1 MATATSPTG
10 FSVGKALQDGWQV
23 FRRSPWPFVGFVL
36 LSFGCSLALDWL
48 PAPADSLANGLINLW
63 VSIGLMRG
71 VWLGLQGKQPTFGDL
86 IKLNPVATWRLFS
99 RQFVLGLLLTLISGA
114 AFALAVNAAEASPL
128 VEELVSLSVGPDG
141 SDPSQLPVLLAA
153 LQDLGLQLL
162 SSPVAMLLLVLG
174 SAFSLYVQVNQAF
187 LGYLAVLKGL
197 GPIQAL
203 QAGFTTVQQH
213 WWAVFGLLVLQ
224 LGVLALGFVACGF
237 GLLAA
242 VPVVSGLT
250 ASAYR
255 QLFDDD
261 DAAGFLSG
269 R

>member
-1 MATATSPTG
+1 MATTPSPTG
-10 FSVGKALQDGWQV
+10 LSIGHALQDGWQV
-23 FRRSPWPFVGFVL
+23 FQRNPWPFVGFVL
-36 LSFGCSLALDWL
+36 LSFGCNLALDWL
-48 PAPADSLANGLINLW
+48 PAPANNLTSGLINLW

-86 IKLNPVATWRLFS
+86 IKLNPGATWRLFS

-128 VEELVSLSVGPDG
+128 VEELVSLSMGPDG

-153 LQDLGLQLL
+153 LQGLGLQLL
-162 SSPVAMLLLVLG
+162 NSPVAMLLLVLG
-174 SAFSLYVQVNQAF
+174 SALSLYVQVNQAF

-197 GPIQAL
+197 GPIQTL

-213 WWAVFGLLVLQ
+213 WWTVLGLLVLQ

-242 VPVVSGLT
+242 IPVVSGIT

-255 QLFDDD
+255 QLFGDDD
-261 DAAGFLSG
+261 PAGFLSG

>member
-1 MATATSPTG
+1 MATTPSPTG
-10 FSVGKALQDGWQV
+10 LSIGQALQDGWQV

-48 PAPADSLANGLINLW
+48 PAPIDSLANGLINLW

-71 VWLGLQGKQPTFGDL
+71 VWLGLQGKKPSFGDL
-86 IKLNPVATWRLFS
+86 IKLHPGAIWRLFS

-114 AFALAVNAAEASPL
+114 AFALAVNAAQASPL
-128 VEELVSLSVGPDG
+128 VEELVRLGMEADG
-141 SDPSQLPVLLAA
+141 ADSSQLPVLLAA
-153 LQDLGLQLL
+153 LQALGVQLL
-162 SSPVAMLLLVLG
+162 SSPIAMLLLVLG
-174 SAFSLYVQVNQAF
+174 SALSLYIQVNQAF

-203 QAGFTTVQQH
+203 QEGFTTVQQH
-213 WWAVFGLLVLQ
+213 WWTVLGLLVLQ
-224 LGVLALGFVACGF
+224 LGVLALGVVACGF

-242 VPVVSGLT
+242 VPVVSGIT
-250 ASAYR
+250 ASAYL
-255 QLFDDD
+255 QLFGNDDV
-261 DAAGFLSG
+261 AGFLSG

>member
-1 MATATSPTG
+1 MATTPSPTG
-10 FSVGKALQDGWQV
+10 LSIGQALQDGWQV

-48 PAPADSLANGLINLW
+48 PAPIDSLANGLINLW

-71 VWLGLQGKQPTFGDL
+71 VWLGLQGKQPTFGEL
-86 IKLNPVATWRLFS
+86 IKLNPGATWRLFS
-99 RQFVLGLLLTLISGA
+99 RQFVLSLLLTLISGA
-114 AFALAVNAAEASPL
+114 AFALAVNAAQAGPL
-128 VEELVSLSVGPDG
+128 VEELVGLSVGADG
-141 SDPSQLPVLLAA
+141 SDPSQLPMLLAA
-153 LQDLGLQLL
+153 LQALGLQLL

-174 SAFSLYVQVNQAF
+174 SGLSLYVQVNQAF

-242 VPVVSGLT
+242 IPVVAGLT

-255 QLFDDD
+255 QLFGDD

>member
-1 MATATSPTG
+1 MATAPSRKG
-10 FSVGKALQDGWQV
+10 LSMEKALQDSWRV
-23 FRRSPWPFVGFVL
+23 FRNSPWPFVGFVL

-48 PAPADSLANGLINLW
+48 PSPADGLANGLINLW

-86 IKLNPVATWRLFS
+86 IKLNPGAIWRLFS

-114 AFALAVNAAEASPL
+114 AFALAVNAAQASPL

-153 LQDLGLQLL
+153 LQALGLQLL
-162 SSPVAMLLLVLG
+162 RNPISLLLLLIVAALN
-174 SAFSLYVQVNQAF
+174 LYVQVNQAF

-197 GPIQAL
+197 GPIKAL
-203 QAGFTTVQQH
+203 QVGFTTVQQH
-213 WWAVFGLLVLQ
+213 WWTVFGLLVLQ
-224 LGVLALGFVACGF
+224 LGVLVLGVLACGF

-255 QLFDDD
+255 QLFGDD

>member
-1 MATATSPTG
+1 MATTPSPTG
-10 FSVGKALQDGWQV
+10 LSIGQALQDGWQV

-48 PAPADSLANGLINLW
+48 PAPIDSLANGLINLW

-71 VWLGLQGKQPTFGDL
+71 VWLGLQGKQSTFGEL
-86 IKLNPVATWRLFS
+86 IKLNPGATWRLFS

-114 AFALAVNAAEASPL
+114 AFALAVNAAQASPL
-128 VEELVSLSVGPDG
+128 VEELVRLGMEADG

-153 LQDLGLQLL
+153 LQALGLQLL
-162 SSPVAMLLLVLG
+162 SSPIAMLLLVLG
-174 SAFSLYVQVNQAF
+174 SALSLYVQVNQAF

-203 QAGFTTVQQH
+203 QAGFTTVQRL
-213 WWAVFGLLVLQ
+213 WWSVLGLLALQVGVVL
-224 LGVLALGFVACGF
+224 LGVLACGF
-237 GLLAA
+237 GVLAA
-242 VPVVSGLT
+242 IPVVTGIS

-255 QLFDDD
+255 QLFGDD

>member
-1 MATATSPTG
+1 MATAPSPAG
-10 FSVGKALQDGWQV
+10 LSVGKALQDGWQV
-23 FRRSPWPFVGFVL
+23 FRRNPWPFVGFLL
-36 LSFGCSLALDWL
+36 LSFGCSLVLDEL
-48 PAPADSLANGLINLW
+48 PAPIDSLANGLINLW

-86 IKLNPVATWRLFS
+86 IQLNPRATWRLFS

-114 AFALAVNAAEASPL
+114 AFALAVNAAQASPL
-128 VEELVSLSVGPDG
+128 VDELVRLSVGADG

-162 SSPVAMLLLVLG
+162 GSPFAMLLLVLG
-174 SAFSLYVQVNQAF
+174 SGLSLYIQVNQAF

-203 QAGFTTVQQH
+203 QVGFTTVQQH
-213 WWAVFGLLVLQ
+213 WWAVLGLMVLQ
-224 LGVLALGFVACGF
+224 LGVLVLGFLACGF

-242 VPVVSGLT
+242 IPMVSGIT

-255 QLFDDD
+255 QLFGDD
-261 DAAGFLSG
+261 DAAGFLGG

>member
-1 MATATSPTG
+1 MATAPSPTG
-10 FSVGKALQDGWQV
+10 LSVGRALQDGWQV
-23 FRRSPWPFVGFVL
+23 FQRNPWPFVGFLL

-48 PAPADSLANGLINLW
+48 PTPADNLANGLINLW

-86 IKLNPVATWRLFS
+86 IQLNPGATWRLFS

-114 AFALAVNAAEASPL
+114 AFALAVNAAQASPL

-141 SDPSQLPVLLAA
+141 SDPSQLPALLAA
-153 LQDLGLQLL
+153 LQGLGLQLL
-162 SSPVAMLLLVLG
+162 SSPVAMLLLLLG
-174 SAFSLYVQVNQAF
+174 SALSLYVQVNQAF

-213 WWAVFGLLVLQ
+213 WWTVLGLLVLQ

-242 VPVVSGLT
+242 VPVVSGIT
-250 ASAYR
+250 ASAYL
-255 QLFDDD
+255 QLFGDD

>member
-1 MATATSPTG
+1 MATTPSPTG
-10 FSVGKALQDGWQV
+10 MSIGQALQDGWQV
-23 FRRSPWPFVGFVL
+23 FRRTPWPFVSFVL

-48 PAPADSLANGLINLW
+48 PTPADNLASGLVNLW

-86 IKLNPVATWRLFS
+86 IKLNPGATWRLFS
-99 RQFVLGLLLTLISGA
+99 RQFVLGLLLTLISGG
-114 AFALAVNAAEASPL
+114 AFALAVNAAQASPM

-153 LQDLGLQLL
+153 LQALGLQLL
-162 SSPVAMLLLVLG
+162 SSPIAMLLLVLG
-174 SAFSLYVQVNQAF
+174 SALSLYVQVNQAF

-203 QAGFTTVQQH
+203 QVGFSTVQQH
-213 WWAVFGLLVLQ
+213 WWTVLGLLVLQ
-224 LGVLALGFVACGF
+224 LGVLVLGFIACGF

-242 VPVVSGLT
+242 VPVVSGIT

-255 QLFDDD
+255 QLFGDD

>member
-36 LSFGCSLALDWL
+36 LCFGRNLALDWL
-48 PAPADSLANGLINLW
+48 PTPADRLANGLINLW

-114 AFALAVNAAEASPL
+114 AFALAVNAAQASPL
-128 VEELVSLSVGPDG
+128 VEDLVSLSVGADG

-153 LQDLGLQLL
+153 LQALGLQLL
-162 SSPVAMLLLVLG
+162 SSPVCFPFL
-174 SAFSLYVQVNQAF
+174 FSLQHPLLCFPLYF
-187 LGYLAVLKGL
+187 PRKTPLKSS
-197 GPIQAL
+197 
-203 QAGFTTVQQH
+203 F
-213 WWAVFGLLVLQ
+213 FGL
-224 LGVLALGFVACGF
+224 
-237 GLLAA
+237 
-242 VPVVSGLT
+242 
-250 ASAYR
+250 
-255 QLFDDD
+255 
-261 DAAGFLSG
+261 
-269 R
+269 

>member
-1 MATATSPTG
+1 MATAPSPTRL
-10 FSVGKALQDGWQV
+10 SVGKALQDGWQV
-23 FRRSPWPFVGFVL
+23 FQRNPWPFVGFVL

-48 PAPADSLANGLINLW
+48 PAPIDSLANGLINLW

-86 IKLNPVATWRLFS
+86 IKLNPGATWRLFS
-99 RQFVLGLLLTLISGA
+99 RQFVLGLLLTLISGT

-128 VEELVSLSVGPDG
+128 VEELVRLGMEADG

-153 LQDLGLQLL
+153 LQALGLQLL
-162 SSPVAMLLLVLG
+162 SSPIAMLLLVLG
-174 SAFSLYVQVNQAF
+174 SGLSLYVQVNQAF

-203 QAGFTTVQQH
+203 QVGFTTVQQH
-213 WWAVFGLLVLQ
+213 WWTVLGLLVLQ

-242 VPVVSGLT
+242 VPVVSGIT

-255 QLFDDD
+255 QLFGDD

>member
-48 PAPADSLANGLINLW
+48 PPPADRLANGLINLW

-114 AFALAVNAAEASPL
+114 AFALAVNAAEASPM

-213 WWAVFGLLVLQ
+213 WWTVLGLLVLQ

-242 VPVVSGLT
+242 VPVVSGIT

-255 QLFDDD
+255 QLFGDD

>member
-1 MATATSPTG
+1 MATTPSPTG
-10 FSVGKALQDGWQV
+10 ISIGQALQDGWQV
-23 FRRSPWPFVGFVL
+23 FRRTPGPFVGFVL

-48 PAPADSLANGLINLW
+48 PTPADSLASGLVNLW

-86 IKLNPVATWRLFS
+86 IKLNPGATWRLFS
-99 RQFVLGLLLTLISGA
+99 RQFVLGLLLTLISGG
-114 AFALAVNAAEASPL
+114 AFALAVNAAQASPM

-141 SDPSQLPVLLAA
+141 ADPSQLPVLLAA
-153 LQDLGLQLL
+153 LQALGLQLL
-162 SSPVAMLLLVLG
+162 SSPIAMLLLVLG
-174 SAFSLYVQVNQAF
+174 SALSLYVQVNQAF

-213 WWAVFGLLVLQ
+213 WWTVFGLLVLQ
-224 LGVLALGFVACGF
+224 LGILVLGFVACGF

-250 ASAYR
+250 ASAYL
-255 QLFDDD
+255 QLFGDD

>member
-10 FSVGKALQDGWQV
+10 FSVGKALQDGWQG

-99 RQFVLGLLLTLISGA
+99 RQFVLGLLLTLISGG
-114 AFALAVNAAEASPL
+114 AFALAVNAAEARPM

-213 WWAVFGLLVLQ
+213 WWTVLGLLVLQ

-242 VPVVSGLT
+242 VPVVSGIT

-255 QLFDDD
+255 QLFGDD

>member
-1 MATATSPTG
+1 MATAPSPIG
-10 FSVGKALQDGWQV
+10 LSIGQALQDGWQV

-48 PAPADSLANGLINLW
+48 PAPIDTLADGLINLW

-71 VWLGLQGKQPTFGDL
+71 VWLGLQGKQPTFGEL
-86 IKLNPVATWRLFS
+86 IKLNPGATWRLFS
-99 RQFVLGLLLTLISGA
+99 RQFVLGLLVTLINGGA
-114 AFALAVNAAEASPL
+114 IALAVNAAEANSL
-128 VEELVSLSVGPDG
+128 AMELINKSMAM
-141 SDPSQLPVLLAA
+141 DPSEPGLIWALLPTF
-153 LQDLGLQLL
+153 QDLALQLL
-162 SSPVAMLLLVLG
+162 RSPIALLLLVLG
-174 SAFSLYVQVNQAF
+174 SALNLYVQVSQAF

-197 GPIQAL
+197 GPIHAL
-203 QAGFTTVQQH
+203 QVGFTTVQRL
-213 WWAVFGLLVLQ
+213 WWSVLGLLVLQ

-242 VPVVSGLT
+242 VPVVSGIT

-255 QLFDDD
+255 QLFGAD

>member
-1 MATATSPTG
+1 MATTPSPTG
-10 FSVGKALQDGWQV
+10 LSLGQALQDGWQV

-36 LSFGCSLALDWL
+36 LSFGCNLALDWL
-48 PAPADSLANGLINLW
+48 PAPANSLTSGLINLW

-86 IKLNPVATWRLFS
+86 IKLNPGATWRLFS

-114 AFALAVNAAEASPL
+114 AFALAVNAAQASPL
-128 VEELVSLSVGPDG
+128 VEDLVSLSVGADG
-141 SDPSQLPVLLAA
+141 SEPSQLPVLLAA
-153 LQDLGLQLL
+153 LQALGLQLL
-162 SSPVAMLLLVLG
+162 SSPVAMLLLLLSSVL
-174 SAFSLYVQVNQAF
+174 SLYIQVNQAF
-187 LGYLAVLKGL
+187 LGYLAVMKGL

-213 WWAVFGLLVLQ
+213 WWTVCGLLVLQ
-224 LGVLALGFVACGF
+224 LGGLALGFVACGF

-242 VPVVSGLT
+242 VPVVSGLI

-255 QLFDDD
+255 QLFGDD

>member
-1 MATATSPTG
+1 MATTPSPTG
-10 FSVGKALQDGWQV
+10 LSIGQALQDGWQV

-48 PAPADSLANGLINLW
+48 PTPADSLANGLINLW

-86 IKLNPVATWRLFS
+86 IQLNPGATWRLFS

-128 VEELVSLSVGPDG
+128 LEELVRLGMGPDG
-141 SDPSQLPVLLAA
+141 SDPNQLPMLLAA
-153 LQDLGLQLL
+153 LQALGFQLL
-162 SSPVAMLLLVLG
+162 SSPIAMLFLVLG
-174 SAFSLYVQVNQAF
+174 SALSLYVQVNQAF

-213 WWAVFGLLVLQ
+213 WWTVLGLLVLQ

-242 VPVVSGLT
+242 VPVVSGIT

-255 QLFDDD
+255 QLFGDD

>member
-1 MATATSPTG
+1 
-10 FSVGKALQDGWQV
+10 
-23 FRRSPWPFVGFVL
+23 VGFVL
-36 LSFGCSLALDWL
+36 LSFGCSLALDSL

-86 IKLNPVATWRLFS
+86 IKLNPGANWRLFS

-114 AFALAVNAAEASPL
+114 AFALAVNTAQASPL
-128 VEELVSLSVGPDG
+128 VEELVSLGMGPDT
-141 SDPSQLPVLLAA
+141 SDPNQLPVLLAA
-153 LQDLGLQLL
+153 LQALGLQLL
-162 SSPVAMLLLVLG
+162 SSPIAMLFLVLA
-174 SAFSLYVQVNQAF
+174 SVLSLYIQVNQAF

-213 WWAVFGLLVLQ
+213 WWTVLGLLVLQ

-242 VPVVSGLT
+242 VPVV
-250 ASAYR
+250 
-255 QLFDDD
+255 
-261 DAAGFLSG
+261 
-269 R
+269 

>member
-1 MATATSPTG
+1 MATAPSPTG
-10 FSVGKALQDGWQV
+10 LSIGTALQDGWRV

-48 PAPADSLANGLINLW
+48 PAPVDSLANGLINLW

-86 IKLNPVATWRLFS
+86 IQINPAATWRLFS
-99 RQFVLGLLLTLISGA
+99 RQFVLGLLLTLISGG
-114 AFALAVNAAEASPL
+114 AFSLAVTAAEASPL
-128 VEELVSLSVGPDG
+128 VEELVRLGMGSDG
-141 SDPSQLPVLLAA
+141 SDPSQVPVLLAS
-153 LQDLGLQLL
+153 LQALGLQLL
-162 SSPVAMLLLVLG
+162 SSPIAMLLLVLS
-174 SAFSLYVQVNQAF
+174 SALSLYVQVNQAF

-203 QAGFTTVQQH
+203 QVGFTTVQQH
-213 WWAVFGLLVLQ
+213 WWTVLGLLVLQ
-224 LGVLALGFVACGF
+224 LGILVLGFVACGF

-242 VPVVSGLT
+242 VPVVSGIT
-250 ASAYR
+250 ASAYL
-255 QLFDDD
+255 QLFGDDD
-261 DAAGFLSG
+261 PAGFLSG

>member
-1 MATATSPTG
+1 MATTPSPTG
-10 FSVGKALQDGWQV
+10 ISIGQALQDGWQV
-23 FRRSPWPFVGFVL
+23 FRRTPWPFVSFVL

-48 PAPADSLANGLINLW
+48 PTPADSLANGLINLW

-86 IKLNPVATWRLFS
+86 IKLNPGAIWRLFS

-114 AFALAVNAAEASPL
+114 AFALAVNAAEASSL
-128 VEELVSLSVGPDG
+128 VEELVSLSVGSDG
-141 SDPSQLPVLLAA
+141 SDPSKLPVLLAA
-153 LQDLGLQLL
+153 LQGLGVQLL

-174 SAFSLYVQVNQAF
+174 SALSLYVQVNQAF

-203 QAGFTTVQQH
+203 QVGFTTVQQH
-213 WWAVFGLLVLQ
+213 WWTVLGLLLLQ
-224 LGVLALGFVACGF
+224 LGVLVLGFFACGF

-242 VPVVSGLT
+242 VPVVSGIT
-250 ASAYR
+250 ASAYL
-255 QLFDDD
+255 QLFGDD

>member
-1 MATATSPTG
+1 MATTPSPTG
-10 FSVGKALQDGWQV
+10 LSLGQALQDGWQV

-36 LSFGCSLALDWL
+36 LSFGCNLALDWL
-48 PAPADSLANGLINLW
+48 PAPANRLTSGLINLW

-86 IKLNPVATWRLFS
+86 IKLNPGATWRLFS

-114 AFALAVNAAEASPL
+114 AFALAVNAAQASPL
-128 VEELVSLSVGPDG
+128 VEDLVSLSVGADG
-141 SDPSQLPVLLAA
+141 SDPSQLPLLLAA
-153 LQDLGLQLL
+153 LQALGLQLL
-162 SSPVAMLLLVLG
+162 SSPVAMLLLLLG
-174 SAFSLYVQVNQAF
+174 SVLSLYIQVNQAF
-187 LGYLAVLKGL
+187 LGYLAVMKGL

-213 WWAVFGLLVLQ
+213 WWTVFGLLVLQ

-255 QLFDDD
+255 QLFGDD
-261 DAAGFLSG
+261 DAAGFM
-269 R
+269 RDR

>member
-1 MATATSPTG
+1 MATTPSPAG
-10 FSVGKALQDGWQV
+10 LSVGKALQDGWQV

-36 LSFGCSLALDWL
+36 LSFGCSLAVDWL
-48 PAPADSLANGLINLW
+48 PTPADSLANGLINLW

-71 VWLGLQGKQPTFGDL
+71 VWLGLQGKQPTFGEL
-86 IKLNPVATWRLFS
+86 IKLNPGATWRLFS
-99 RQFVLGLLLTLISGA
+99 RQFVLSLLLTLISGA
-114 AFALAVNAAEASPL
+114 AFALAVNAAQASPL
-128 VEELVSLSVGPDG
+128 VEELVRLGMEADG

-162 SSPVAMLLLVLG
+162 SSPVAILLLVLG
-174 SAFSLYVQVNQAF
+174 SGLSLYVQVNQAF

-224 LGVLALGFVACGF
+224 LGVLALGFVVCGF

-255 QLFDDD
+255 QLFGDD

>member
-1 MATATSPTG
+1 M
-10 FSVGKALQDGWQV
+10 
-23 FRRSPWPFVGFVL
+23 GFVL
-36 LSFGCSLALDWL
+36 LSFGCSLALDSL

-86 IKLNPVATWRLFS
+86 IKLNPGANWRLFS

-114 AFALAVNAAEASPL
+114 AFALAVNTAQASPL
-128 VEELVSLSVGPDG
+128 VEELVSLGMGPDT
-141 SDPSQLPVLLAA
+141 SDPNQLPVLLAA
-153 LQDLGLQLL
+153 LQALGLQLL
-162 SSPVAMLLLVLG
+162 SSPIAMLFLVLA
-174 SAFSLYVQVNQAF
+174 SVLSLYIQVNQAF

-213 WWAVFGLLVLQ
+213 WWTVLGLLVLQ

-242 VPVVSGLT
+242 VPVV
-250 ASAYR
+250 
-255 QLFDDD
+255 
-261 DAAGFLSG
+261 
-269 R
+269 